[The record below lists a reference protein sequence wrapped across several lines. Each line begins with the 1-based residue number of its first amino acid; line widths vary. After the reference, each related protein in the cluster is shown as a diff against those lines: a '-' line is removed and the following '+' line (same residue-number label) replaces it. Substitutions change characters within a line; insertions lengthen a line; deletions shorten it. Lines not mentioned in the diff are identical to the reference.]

1 MRDTRIRAGQTQLQW
16 FTDTAET
23 RFLVYNVTDGVMA
36 WPELMTLAEA
46 RRFVQHFPERFARQ
60 GCYLTASWERISPDA
75 VLLEIV
81 DSETGLGLGIASA
94 SESSHGGGEN
104 E

>member
-1 MRDTRIRAGQTQLQW
+1 MRGAATGTGQTELQW
-16 FTDTAET
+16 FAEDAEA

-46 RRFVQHFPERFARQ
+46 RRFVQQFPERFARQ
-60 GCYLTASWERISPDA
+60 GYYLTATWERIGPDA

-81 DSETGLGLGIASA
+81 DAATGLSIGPA
-94 SESSHGGGEN
+94 SEFITRRW
-104 E
+104 

>member
-1 MRDTRIRAGQTQLQW
+1 MRNTTSNTGQTQLQW
-16 FTDTAET
+16 FADAAEA

-36 WPELMTLAEA
+36 WPELMTLADA
-46 RRFVQHFPERFARQ
+46 RRFVQQFPDRFARQ
-60 GCYLTASWERISPDA
+60 GYYLTASWQRISPDA

-81 DSETGLGLGIASA
+81 DSETGLGLGVGLA
-94 SESSHGGGEN
+94 SESSHGGGDN